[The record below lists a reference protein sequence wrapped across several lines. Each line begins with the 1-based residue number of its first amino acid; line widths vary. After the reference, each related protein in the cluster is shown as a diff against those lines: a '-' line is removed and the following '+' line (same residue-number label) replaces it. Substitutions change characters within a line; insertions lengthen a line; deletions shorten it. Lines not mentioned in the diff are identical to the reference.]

1 MAGQNDARAH
11 KGIRMKTL
19 GTLTGWTALAAAVG
33 YLAFAPGS
41 GLIHSG
47 PWSTLGLALLGAS
60 VCRHVA
66 SQRQALE
73 AEPSR

>member
-1 MAGQNDARAH
+1 MKAL
-11 KGIRMKTL
+11 GI
-19 GTLTGWTALAAAVG
+19 LTGWTALATAVG

-60 VCRHVA
+60 VCRYA
-66 SQRQALE
+66 AAQQRALA